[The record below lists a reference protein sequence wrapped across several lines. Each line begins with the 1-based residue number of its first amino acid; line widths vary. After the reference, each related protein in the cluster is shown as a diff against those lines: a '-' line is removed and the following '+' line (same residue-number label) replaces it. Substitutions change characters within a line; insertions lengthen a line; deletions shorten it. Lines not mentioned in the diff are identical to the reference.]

1 MERVKKKVVLR
12 RRDVCVISD
21 RHKGIISVMN
31 NLELGC
37 TIKVARKLP
46 ITALVKSIFYKVVT
60 YFDQRRLEIEN
71 QCVDGN
77 EFTHHANKMLNRWKE
92 RSSGHHVKLFDRDSW
107 VFTVTTMKRGQ
118 KGGNEQIV
126 RLMEGI
132 CTCNKWQTF
141 HIPCSHVLACCVK
154 QNLEYKSL
162 VSEWYRLDN
171 ARKVYGSAFEP
182 LPDEDAWP
190 LFDKFPMMVP
200 DIENI
205 SNKPER
211 KKEARYKNEMD
222 FQVSGRNKGTSSSG
236 ASSRIP

>member
-1 MERVKKKVVLR
+1 MKTNFAE
-12 RRDVCVISD
+12 SWN
-21 RHKGIISVMN
+21 SA
-31 NLELGC
+31 
-37 TIKVARKLP
+37 IKVARKLP
-46 ITALVKSIFYKVVT
+46 ITALVKSIFHKVVA

-92 RSSGHHVKLFDRDSW
+92 RASGHHVKVFDRDSW
-107 VFTVTTMKRGQ
+107 VFTVTIMKHGQ
-118 KGGNEQIV
+118 KRGNEQIV
-126 RLMEGI
+126 RLMKGI
-132 CTCNKWQTF
+132 RT
-141 HIPCSHVLACCVK
+141 SCCAN

-182 LPDEDAWP
+182 LPDQDKWP
-190 LFDKFPMMVP
+190 LFDRFPMVVP

-205 SNKPER
+205 SNKPGR
-211 KKEARYKNEMD
+211 KKETRYNNEMD
-222 FQVSGRNKGTSSSG
+222 FQVSGRNKGTSSIG